1 MLSTLSGI
9 VEEMKTWILNS
20 MSLPPVSSD
29 SIGSSK
35 GEEFWQKHL
44 GEAETDCAAGSQR

>member
-9 VEEMKTWILNS
+9 VEEMKTWILNG

-29 SIGSSK
+29 SK

-44 GEAETDCAAGSQR
+44 GEAETDCAPGS